1 MPSFSI
7 LELEEKTPTDF
18 RRWAIGGSLV
28 GAVGY
33 TLVALTV
40 LAVRGTPAA
49 LPIYSPIV
57 AAVGC
62 WIAVAMVLRGQAKAG
77 TILTVAACWAESTGA
92 LATSPFFPSPGLIA
106 GPVLVMA
113 SSLLLGRRIGL
124 ILTVAT
130 IAITA
135 PLVRIS
141 PEFADVGLSARAAY
155 WLAIHAT
162 GMLAS
167 WGIVAIS
174 LQSLQRTVQIVRVQE
189 RELSE
194 LIAFAPDG
202 ILILTPEDRVH
213 TANAAAERLL
223 GLADGGATGRPLIQL
238 LGAAGWQSR
247 APDISELGRPMT
259 TPLLWTLMRAG
270 EPASHVEVTWRRIDE
285 GRRQLMLRDVTERVR
300 AERTQRDNQSQ
311 LAHSQRLEAIGQLAG
326 GIAHDFNNLLMA
338 ISGSAELLRDETDP
352 EMRATLLDE
361 VLAAQERG
369 ASLTRQLL
377 AFARRDVARPTVLD
391 LSALVTQRQRL
402 LQPIVGDRVKLIL
415 DLEPDARV
423 SIDAAQME
431 QVLVNLVANA
441 RDAMPGGGRC
451 VLSVQRITDPAGP
464 QQVRMRVSD
473 EGIGMDEETA
483 ARAFEPFFTTK
494 ARGHGTGLGLASVQ
508 GIVLQSGGTV
518 TLASV
523 PGQGTTVEILLP
535 FATAALETGAVSL
548 APEEARRTA
557 GATILVV
564 DDDDSTRTVVARILQ
579 RAGYEVRLAPD
590 GIQALRVLDAD
601 PRGIDMLVSDVT
613 MPGLTGPELA
623 DAVQLRVPGLP
634 MLFISGYPKDVVSAE
649 SGLRPE
655 HDLLTKPFTARELTD
670 RVAERLAVAREA
682 AVQDG
687 SPT

>member
-1 MPSFSI
+1 MPSFSV
-7 LELEEKTPTDF
+7 LEMQEKTPDDF

-28 GAVGY
+28 GAIAY
-33 TLVALTV
+33 TIVAVTV
-40 LAVRGTPAA
+40 LSIRGTDAA
-49 LPIYSPIV
+49 LPIYSPI
-57 AAVGC
+57 AAAIGC
-62 WIAVAMVLRGQAKAG
+62 WVAFGLVLRGESRAG
-77 TILTVAACWAESTGA
+77 TLLTVAACWTESTGA
-92 LATSPFFPSPGLIA
+92 LSTSPLFPSPGLLA
-106 GPVLVMA
+106 GPVLVMGA
-113 SSLLLGRRIGL
+113 SLLLGRRIGL
-124 ILTVAT
+124 ILTLVSV
-130 IAITA
+130 AITA

-141 PEFADVGLSARAAY
+141 PEFIDTGLSVRAWY
-155 WLAIHAT
+155 WLVIHAV
-162 GMLAS
+162 GMLAA
-167 WGIVAIS
+167 WGVVAIS
-174 LQSLQRTVQIVRVQE
+174 LRTLQRTVMLVRDQE

-202 ILILTPEDRVH
+202 ILILTPADHVH
-213 TANAAAERLL
+213 TANAAAGRLL
-223 GLADGGATGRPLIQL
+223 GLTGGDAAGRSLSQL

-247 APDISELGRPMT
+247 AADLGELSRPMT
-259 TPLLWTLMRAG
+259 TPLLWTLVRAG
-270 EPASHVEVTWRRIDE
+270 EPASHVEVTWRRIDA

-300 AERTQRDNQSQ
+300 TERTQRDNQSQ

-338 ISGSAELLRDETDP
+338 ISGSAELLRDEADA

-451 VLSVQRITDPAGP
+451 VLSVQRVTGP
-464 QQVRMRVSD
+464 TGPEQVRMRVSD
-473 EGIGMDEETA
+473 EGVGMDEETV

-508 GIVLQSGGTV
+508 GIIMQSGGTV
-518 TLASV
+518 ALASV
-523 PGQGTTVEILLP
+523 PAQGTTVEILLP
-535 FATAALETGAVSL
+535 FATEALETGPVSL
-548 APEEARRTA
+548 APEEARRAA

-579 RAGYEVRLAPD
+579 RAGYAVRLAPD

-649 SGLRPE
+649 SGLRAE

-682 AVQDG
+682 AVEDG